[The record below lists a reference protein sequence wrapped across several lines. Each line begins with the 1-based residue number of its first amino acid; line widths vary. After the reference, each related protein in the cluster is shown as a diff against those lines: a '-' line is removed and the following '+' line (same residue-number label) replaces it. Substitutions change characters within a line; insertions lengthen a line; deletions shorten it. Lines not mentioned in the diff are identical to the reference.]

1 MADGKAAALE
11 PVVREF
17 RQFFNYE
24 FTPIRYQR
32 WGPRTAP
39 RRAVLVHGFM
49 QNGREHSR
57 FARRLVAA
65 GWCVYC
71 VDLPG
76 HGRSGRRR
84 NPADYSYEHYAVT
97 LSTMLALAG
106 GTGVDLYGN
115 SMGGLI
121 AMLVAATQGASI
133 RSLVLNDIA
142 AEWHE
147 DGIRWFIDNT
157 PQTDRFPSEEVA
169 RAAAGSL
176 LRLRG
181 TLPQAEWDKVFNYL
195 IFPDGPHWRARFDPA
210 LRRHMETLESR
221 PIHWVQWQRIACPIL
236 LIRGADSNML
246 TADTAARMVERQPR
260 SELLT
265 FPDAGHSPWLR
276 MPDQI
281 DPVVEWMQRQ

>member
-1 MADGKAAALE
+1 MADGKAAVE

-24 FTPIRYQR
+24 FTQIRYRR
-32 WGPRTAP
+32 WGARTAP

-49 QNGREHSR
+49 QNGCEHSR
-57 FARRLVAA
+57 FASRLVAA
-65 GWCVYC
+65 GWCVYG

-76 HGRSGRRR
+76 HGLSGRRR
-84 NPADYSYEHYAVT
+84 NPADYSYEHYAAT

-115 SMGGLI
+115 SMGGFI
-121 AMLVAATQGASI
+121 AMLLAATPGASI

-142 AEWHE
+142 TEWHE

-157 PQTDRFPSEEVA
+157 PQTDRFPSEEAA

-181 TLPQAEWDKVFNYL
+181 TLPQSEWDKVFDYL
-195 IFPDGPHWRARFDPA
+195 IFRDGPHWRARFDPA
-210 LRRHMETLESR
+210 LRRHMETLESK
-221 PIHWVQWQRIACPIL
+221 PIHWAQWQRIACPTL

-246 TADTAARMVERQPR
+246 AADTAARMVERQPR
-260 SELLT
+260 CELLT